1 MWEHVGVALYSVLGI
16 RPRAQ
21 DMRLRDP
28 FGVSRI
34 PSASEN
40 SWRMNAEGAITSAP
54 WFDCSLP
61 LGTSFIL
68 GVRTAGLE

>member
-1 MWEHVGVALYSVLGI
+1 
-16 RPRAQ
+16 
-21 DMRLRDP
+21 MRLRDT

-54 WFDCSLP
+54 GFDCSLP